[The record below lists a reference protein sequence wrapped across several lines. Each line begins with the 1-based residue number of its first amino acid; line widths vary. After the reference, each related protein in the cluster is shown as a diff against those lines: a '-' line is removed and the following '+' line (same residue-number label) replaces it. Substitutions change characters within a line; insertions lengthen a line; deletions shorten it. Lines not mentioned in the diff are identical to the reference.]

1 MTASTILTKRSPKQW
16 RDKASCW
23 LVWDSGR
30 SGFPWWLEYFDAILK
45 SSRHRNIIK
54 TRCIIIEAENYPECW
69 RSLCKPSWGSPRG
82 NWRSWRQSPWGRHS
96 CSCTGSSCC
105 PSRWCSWSRTSPS
118 VTRTPPPRTG
128 THSSCNNVKMMNKNK
143 NVEWRIKWKIG
154 SVFVVQPDKFN
165 YD

>member
-1 MTASTILTKRSPKQW
+1 MTAETILTERSPEGTRIGLDADWLGTLVPQDSPDVSNILMRSW
-16 RDKASCW
+16 RAQ
-23 LVWDSGR
+23 G
-30 SGFPWWLEYFDAILK
+30 
-45 SSRHRNIIK
+45 IIMA
-54 TRCIIIEAENYPECW
+54 RCIIIEAENYPECW

-82 NWRSWRQSPWGRHS
+82 SWRSWRQSPWGRHS

-118 VTRTPPPRTG
+118 VTRTPPPRTHI
-128 THSSCNNVKMMNKNK
+128 HSSCN
-143 NVEWRIKWKIG
+143 ECEIC